1 MKYRTLLYPLLA
13 ILIAAPAGVS
23 TSGEMVAMHQPEST
37 SLTAPRLI
45 SCVRPDPVEYAPGRT
60 VEGFVTLEIKVG
72 LAGEVMS
79 ARVLYRTS
87 YLAVRSAIRAV
98 EEWNFTP
105 GTLDGKPVITYVVYS
120 LPFGRNLPIF
130 ADKNYPNRV
139 LDPTTGEE
147 IALK

>member
-1 MKYRTLLYPLLA
+1 MKYPTLLYPLLA
-13 ILIAAPAGVS
+13 LLIAVLAGVS
-23 TSGEMVAMHQPEST
+23 TSGEMGAMYQPES
-37 SLTAPRLI
+37 SSFKAPKLI
-45 SCVRPDPVEYAPGRT
+45 SYVRPDPVEYAPGRT
-60 VEGFVTLEIKVG
+60 IEGFVTLEIKVG

-79 ARVLYRTS
+79 ARVLHRTS

-98 EEWNFTP
+98 EKWNFTP
-105 GTLDGKPVITYVVYS
+105 GSFEGKPVISYVVYS

-139 LDPTTGEE
+139 LDPATGEE